1 MDVDAMD
8 ELMYDNLIR
17 YFKTLAHTGYKSYD
31 VVFKMLVMD
40 FIYEITHTE
49 LRYYITNEDIKLMRD
64 LLYQFFGSTCE
75 VSLPTNRPCCEC
87 VCCDGGSSTPP
98 PVIVPTTTTT
108 TSTTTQPPIKPTYL
122 ILSST
127 VASTAYVDN
136 ELVGIGTPVKVRVGS
151 KVTIMAQ
158 AVPGFVFSGFYV
170 AGSLIGGS
178 NILQYTIPSTGTNT
192 IELRY
197 EEVSTTTTSTTSST
211 TTTTSTP
218 APVVLLFK
226 SGSIPYTATYN
237 TNQTVSV
244 TDMDVSKT
252 IAEAGSGVTYV
263 INKIVCAD
271 DRWKVDKVIINGT
284 ATELPYSNNK
294 SAIIDPVFIPVD
306 ATTTST
312 STQPPVVGNNVYYGV
327 VEDYMS
333 PLDFVDTPINTLM
346 EREGTKSKT
355 ITGTEVNKFTIPQ
368 NGYYTYLI
376 VPVNKV
382 ELQYADFTSG
392 GITTVCYDN
401 TKENIPDDTN
411 NGIFYSKY
419 TRGGV
424 NANQG
429 GTYNG
434 INYDVYFVY
443 NNYGGAPE
451 LINVKAKNK

>member
-75 VSLPTNRPCCEC
+75 VSLPANRPCCEC

-127 VASTAYVDN
+127 VARTAYVDDKMV
-136 ELVGIGTPVKVRVGS
+136 EIGTPVKVEVGS

-158 AVPGFVFSGFYV
+158 AVVGYAFSGFYV
-170 AGSLIGGS
+170 AGSLIGYS

-197 EEVSTTTTSTTSST
+197 EEVSTTTTSTTTSST
-211 TTTTSTP
+211 TTTTP
-218 APVVLLFK
+218 APVILLFK
-226 SGSIPYTATYN
+226 HSSIPYTATYN
-237 TNQTVSV
+237 ASHTVSV
-244 TDMDVSKT
+244 TDKDVSVT
-252 IAEAGSGVTYV
+252 IAELGYV
-263 INKIVCAD
+263 INKIECAD
-271 DRWKVDKVIINGT
+271 NRWKVDKVIINDT
-284 ATELPYSNNK
+284 ATELPYHNNT
-294 SAIIDPVFIPVD
+294 SVVIDPVFISVGTT
-306 ATTTST
+306 TTTST
-312 STQPPVVGNNVYYGV
+312 STQPPVVGNSVYYGV
-327 VEDYMS
+327 VKDYMS
-333 PLDFVDTPINTLM
+333 PLDFVDIPINTLM

-355 ITGTEVNKFTIPQ
+355 ITGAEVNKFTIPQ

>member
-127 VASTAYVDN
+127 VASTAYVDDKM
-136 ELVGIGTPVKVRVGS
+136 VKIGTPVKVEVGS

-158 AVPGFVFSGFYV
+158 AVVGYAFSGFYV
-170 AGSLIGGS
+170 AGSLIGSS

-197 EEVSTTTTSTTSST
+197 REVSTTTSST
-211 TTTTSTP
+211 TTSTTTTTAAP
-218 APVVLLFK
+218 AVLKLQSNTGGTVIKVTSDGINLEEVSLAGTTQSSVV
-226 SGSIPYTATYN
+226 I
-237 TNQTVSV
+237 
-244 TDMDVSKT
+244 DMKD
-252 IAEAGSGVTYV
+252 AP
-263 INKIVCAD
+263 
-271 DRWKVDKVIINGT
+271 
-284 ATELPYSNNK
+284 L
-294 SAIIDPVFIPVD
+294 VD
-306 ATTTST
+306 A
-312 STQPPVVGNNVYYGV
+312 
-327 VEDYMS
+327 
-333 PLDFVDTPINTLM
+333 
-346 EREGTKSKT
+346 
-355 ITGTEVNKFTIPQ
+355 
-368 NGYYTYLI
+368 
-376 VPVNKV
+376 
-382 ELQYADFTSG
+382 
-392 GITTVCYDN
+392 
-401 TKENIPDDTN
+401 
-411 NGIFYSKY
+411 
-419 TRGGV
+419 
-424 NANQG
+424 
-429 GTYNG
+429 
-434 INYDVYFVY
+434 
-443 NNYGGAPE
+443 
-451 LINVKAKNK
+451 

>member
-8 ELMYDNLIR
+8 ELMYDTLIR

-158 AVPGFVFSGFYV
+158 AVSGFVFSGFYV
-170 AGSLIGGS
+170 AGSLIGSS

-197 EEVSTTTTSTTSST
+197 REVSTTTSST

-237 TNQTVSV
+237 TNQTISV
-244 TDMDVSKT
+244 TDVDVSKT

-294 SAIIDPVFIPVD
+294 SAVIDPVFIPVD

-312 STQPPVVGNNVYYGV
+312 STQPPVVGNSVYYGV
-327 VEDYMS
+327 VKDYMS
-333 PLDFVDTPINTLM
+333 PLDFVDIPINTLM

-376 VPVNKV
+376 VPVDKV
-382 ELQYADFTSG
+382 ELQYAAFTSG

-429 GTYNG
+429 GAYNG
-434 INYDVYFVY
+434 INYDVYFIY